1 MARKK
6 TTRKAAPRRTRAT
19 TSGATAAAAPALPAG
34 AAAAFV
40 MDNDEIE
47 RALRT
52 GQDAGVLEDYF
63 GPRDYAELRELAQQ
77 SAAKRAAAGPK
88 VLILPGITG
97 SRLGQI
103 AANGQENIVW
113 FDPIE
118 LALGAISKLAVGSG
132 VKVVPLGVILLYYL
146 KLKLRLRA
154 LGFDADFYP
163 YDWRQSLDTL
173 GAQLA
178 ERIRG
183 DPALD
188 GVSLVCHS
196 MGGLVARATVAA
208 LGAAGKRIARVVQLG
223 TPNFGSFCAVQT
235 MRAQGETVKKLAFL
249 DQRHDAQQI
258 VGEVLAPM
266 PGFCQLLPSPERFNA
281 IDLFDAKRWPP
292 SGPQPQADVLRQ
304 VPGVLKKLA
313 AADERFY
320 LIAGINRETVTGV
333 RRDEQKNEFVFQ
345 LSMAGDGTVP
355 LALAELPGVKATY
368 YVEETHGSL
377 PNNKTVARAVAD
389 ILSTGATSLL
399 SDSVGAVRREVTR
412 EVSESVLAM
421 QQPYPGR
428 RQRRLSQRELREV
441 LSEFVS
447 AETRDAEQPMP
458 VAVAEAAAPAA
469 ELAQRFDRLV
479 IGRRRQ
485 HRMDLRLALGDVG
498 DVNADALVIGIYRS
512 VAPSGPAKAIDAR
525 LDGAI
530 TELTQRRMFSGNVGE
545 VFLLPTAQRAVRP
558 DMVAFVG
565 LGAFDTFTEEV
576 LRIAAENAI
585 RTLVLGG
592 ICDVATVLIGG
603 GSGSGARSAVENL
616 LAGFVK
622 GLMDADTAHRFRCL
636 TVCEGNPERYEEIK
650 RELFR
655 LSSTPLFDELEVTF
669 FEERLPPV
677 AAMAPAGRQMVVRPD
692 PVYLLVRQEGK
703 TGSQL
708 ELRTSLL
715 GAGGKATVVSGVR
728 QVKRSELDGKLDELQ
743 SSGFRFDRAPAYG
756 RELAGL
762 VVSDEAL
769 AALGAMKDRHVV
781 VVHDA
786 ESSRIP
792 WELLAVPSGQTTAL
806 LAKEGGLSRRYVAD
820 NLSVAKWLEERRQDL
835 ELNMLL
841 VVNPTLDLDGAEEEG
856 RRVRE
861 LLSGEPAVRIDE
873 LRGRDASRPALERA
887 FRSGKYDVIHYAGHA
902 FFDEADPASSGILCA
917 GKAVLSGRDLA
928 GLGNLPALVFFNAC
942 EAGRV
947 RRATRGG
954 QAAPSMRERIDRN
967 VGLAEAFLRGGVANY
982 VGTYWPVG
990 DEPAKLF
997 AEQFYRSLMKGQSIG
1012 EALLA
1017 GRRTVWERK
1026 SVDWADYIHY
1036 GSHDFV
1042 LKTR

>member
-1 MARKK
+1 
-6 TTRKAAPRRTRAT
+6 
-19 TSGATAAAAPALPAG
+19 
-34 AAAAFV
+34 

-52 GQDAGVLEDYF
+52 GQDAGALEDYF

-77 SAAKRAAAGPK
+77 GAAKRAAAGPK

-103 AANGQENIVW
+103 AVNGQENIVW
-113 FDPIE
+113 FDPVE
-118 LALGAISKLAVGSG
+118 LAFGAIRKLAVGSG
-132 VKVVPLGVILLYYL
+132 VKIVPLGVILLYYL
-146 KLKLRLRA
+146 KLKLRLRP

-173 GAQLA
+173 GTQLA
-178 ERIRG
+178 ERIRN

-196 MGGLVARATVAA
+196 MGGLVARAALAA
-208 LGAAGKRIARVVQLG
+208 LGAAGKKIGRVVQLG

-235 MRAQGETVKKLAFL
+235 MRAQGDTVKKLAFL
-249 DQRHDAQQI
+249 DQRHDAQEI
-258 VGEVLAPM
+258 VADVLAPM

-281 IDLFDAKRWPP
+281 IDLFDAKRWPARRP
-292 SGPQPQADVLRQ
+292 HPQAEVLRQ

-313 AADERFY
+313 GADERFT
-320 LIAGINRETVTGV
+320 LIAGINRETVTGL
-333 RRDEQKNEFVFQ
+333 RKDEQKDEFVFQ

-368 YVEETHGSL
+368 YIEETHGSL
-377 PNNKTVARAVAD
+377 PNNKIVARAVAD
-389 ILSTGATSLL
+389 ILSTGATALL
-399 SDSVGAVRREVTR
+399 PSTVGAVRREVTR
-412 EVSESVLAM
+412 EVSESALAT

-428 RQRRLSQRELREV
+428 RQGRLSQRELREV

-447 AETRDAEQPMP
+447 TETRDAESPMG
-458 VAVAEAAAPAA
+458 AAETAAPEAD
-469 ELAQRFDRLV
+469 LAQRFDRLV

-498 DVNADALVIGIYRS
+498 DVNTQALVIGIYRS
-512 VAPSGPAKAIDAR
+512 VAPSGAAKAIDAR

-545 VFLLPTAQRAVRP
+545 VFLLPTAQRAVRA
-558 DMVAFVG
+558 DMVGFIG

-592 ICDVATVLIGG
+592 VYDLATVLFGG
-603 GSGSGARSAVENL
+603 GSGAGVRSAVENL

-622 GLMDADTAHRFRCL
+622 GLMDADAGHRFRCL

-669 FEERLPPV
+669 FEERLPPAV
-677 AAMAPAGRQMVVRPD
+677 APAGRRAAARPD

-703 TGSQL
+703 TGSGL
-708 ELRTSLL
+708 ELRTSVL

-728 QVKRSELDGKLDELQ
+728 QLKRIDLDGKLDELQ
-743 SSGFRFDRAPAYG
+743 TSGFRFDRAPAYG
-756 RELAGL
+756 RELASL

-769 AALGAMKDRHVV
+769 TALAALKDRHVV

-792 WELLAVPSGQTTAL
+792 WELLAVAGGAQATTL

-835 ELNMLL
+835 ELNLLL

-856 RRVRE
+856 RRIRE
-861 LLSGEPAVRIDE
+861 LLAGEPAVRVDE

-902 FFDEADPASSGILCA
+902 FFDEADPAASGILCA

-947 RRATRGG
+947 RRAGRAG

-997 AEQFYRSLMKGQSIG
+997 AEQFYRSLMQGQSIG
-1012 EALLA
+1012 DALLA
-1017 GRRTVWERK
+1017 GRRTVWDRK

>member
-1 MARKK
+1 MARNK
-6 TTRKAAPRRTRAT
+6 TARKATPRRRR
-19 TSGATAAAAPALPAG
+19 GTASASAAGALPSVAAG
-34 AAAAFV
+34 AFA

-52 GQDAGVLEDYF
+52 GEEAGVLEDYF
-63 GPRDYAELRELAQQ
+63 GSRDYAELRELAQQ
-77 SAAKRAAAGPK
+77 SATKRAAAGPK

-118 LALGAISKLAVGSG
+118 LAFGAIRKLAMHSG
-132 VKVVPLGVILLYYL
+132 VKIVPLGVILLYYL

-163 YDWRQSLDTL
+163 YDWRQSLDAL

-178 ERIRG
+178 ERIRN

-196 MGGLVARATVAA
+196 MGGLVARAALTA
-208 LGAAGKRIARVVQLG
+208 LGAAGKRIGRVVQLG

-235 MRAQGETVKKLAFL
+235 MRAQGGTVKKLAFL

-258 VGEVLAPM
+258 VADVLAPM
-266 PGFCQLLPSPERFNA
+266 PGFCQLLPSPAHFSA
-281 IDLFDAKRWPP
+281 IDLFDAKRWPA
-292 SGPQPQADVLRQ
+292 SRPQPQADVLRQ

-313 AADERFY
+313 GADERFT
-320 LIAGINRETVTGV
+320 LIAGINRETVTGL
-333 RRDEQKNEFVFQ
+333 RKDEQKDEFVFQ

-355 LALAELPGVKATY
+355 LALAELPGVKGTY

-377 PNNKTVARAVAD
+377 PNNKIVARAVAD

-399 SDSVGAVRREVTR
+399 PATAPALRREATR

-428 RQRRLSQRELREV
+428 RQGRLSQRELREV
-441 LSEFVS
+441 LSDFVS
-447 AETRDAEQPMP
+447 ADTRDAEQPMP
-458 VAVAEAAAPAA
+458 SIAAEAAAPATD
-469 ELAQRFDRLV
+469 LVQRFDRLV

-485 HRMDLRLALGDVG
+485 HRMDLRLVLGDVG
-498 DVNADALVIGIYRS
+498 DVNAAALVIGIYRS
-512 VAPSGPAKAIDAR
+512 VAPSGAARAIDAR

-545 VFLLPTAQRAVRP
+545 VFLLPTSQRSVRA
-558 DMVAFVG
+558 DMVAFIG

-592 ICDVATVLIGG
+592 VHDVATVLIGG
-603 GSGSGARSAVENL
+603 GSGAAVRSAVENL

-622 GLMDADTAHRFRCL
+622 GLMDADTGHRFRCL

-677 AAMAPAGRQMVVRPD
+677 ATVPTAVRATVKAD
-692 PVYLLVRQEGK
+692 PVYLLVRQESR
-703 TGSQL
+703 TGGRI
-708 ELRTSLL
+708 ELRTSVL
-715 GAGGKATVVSGVR
+715 GAGGKAAVVSGVR
-728 QVKRSELDGKLDELQ
+728 QLKRAELDGMLEELQ
-743 SSGFRFDRAPAYG
+743 TSAFRFDRAPAYG

-769 AALGAMKDRHVV
+769 AALAALKDRHVV

-792 WELLAVPSGQTTAL
+792 WELLAVPAGDQTTAL

-835 ELNMLL
+835 ELNLLL
-841 VVNPTLDLDGAEEEG
+841 VVNPTLDLEGAEEEG

-861 LLSGEPAVRIDE
+861 LLASEPAVRIDE

-902 FFDEADPASSGILCA
+902 FFDEDDPAASGILCA

-947 RRATRGG
+947 RRAGRSARDVPT
-954 QAAPSMRERIDRN
+954 MRKRIDRN

-997 AEQFYRSLMKGQSIG
+997 AEQFYRALMKGQSIG

-1017 GRRTVWERK
+1017 GRRAVWDRK
-1026 SVDWADYIHY
+1026 SVDWADYIYY

>member
-6 TTRKAAPRRTRAT
+6 TTRKPASRRTR
-19 TSGATAAAAPALPAG
+19 SAAATPAPALPSG
-34 AAAAFV
+34 AAGAFV

-77 SAAKRAAAGPK
+77 GAAKRAAAGPK

-103 AANGQENIVW
+103 AVNGQENIVW
-113 FDPIE
+113 FDPVE
-118 LALGAISKLAVGSG
+118 LAFGAIRKLAMGSG
-132 VKVVPLGVILLYYL
+132 VKIVPLGVILLYYL

-173 GAQLA
+173 GMQLA
-178 ERIRG
+178 ERIRN

-196 MGGLVARATVAA
+196 MGGLVARAAVAA
-208 LGAAGKRIARVVQLG
+208 LGAAGKKIGRVVQLG

-235 MRAQGETVKKLAFL
+235 MRAQGDTVKKLAFL
-249 DQRHDAQQI
+249 DQRHDAQEL
-258 VGEVLAPM
+258 VADVLAPM

-281 IDLFDAKRWPP
+281 IDLFDAKRWPASRP
-292 SGPQPQADVLRQ
+292 HPQAEVLRQ

-313 AADERFY
+313 GADERFT

-333 RRDEQKNEFVFQ
+333 RKDEQKDEFVFQ

-368 YVEETHGSL
+368 YIEETHGSL
-377 PNNKTVARAVAD
+377 PNNKIVARAVAD

-399 SDSVGAVRREVTR
+399 PSTVSAVRREVTR
-412 EVSESVLAM
+412 EVSESALAT
-421 QQPYPGR
+421 QHPYPGR
-428 RQRRLSQRELREV
+428 RQARLSQRELREV

-447 AETRDAEQPMP
+447 AETRDAEQPM
-458 VAVAEAAAPAA
+458 AAAEAAAAA
-469 ELAQRFDRLV
+469 ADLAQRFDRLV

-498 DVNADALVIGIYRS
+498 DVNATALMIGIYRS
-512 VAPSGPAKAIDAR
+512 VAPSGAAKAIDAR

-545 VFLLPTAQRAVRP
+545 VFLLPTAQRAVRA
-558 DMVAFVG
+558 DMVGFIG

-592 ICDVATVLIGG
+592 VYDVATVLIGG
-603 GSGSGARSAVENL
+603 GSGAGARSAVENL

-622 GLMDADTAHRFRCL
+622 GLMDTDAGHRFRCL
-636 TVCEGNPERYEEIK
+636 TVCEGDPQRYEEIK

-655 LSSTPLFDELEVTF
+655 LSSTSLFDELEVTF

-677 AAMAPAGRQMVVRPD
+677 AAVAPAGRRAAARPD

-703 TGSQL
+703 TASRL
-708 ELRTSLL
+708 ELRTSVL

-728 QVKRSELDGKLDELQ
+728 QLKRTDLDGKLDELQ
-743 SSGFRFDRAPAYG
+743 TSGFRFDRAPVYG
-756 RELAGL
+756 RELASL

-769 AALGAMKDRHVV
+769 AALAALKDRHVV

-792 WELLAVPSGQTTAL
+792 WELLAVAGGGQSTAL

-835 ELNMLL
+835 ELNLLL

-861 LLSGEPAVRIDE
+861 LLAGEPAVRIDE

-902 FFDEADPASSGILCA
+902 FFDEADPAASGILCA

-947 RRATRGG
+947 RRAGRAG

-997 AEQFYRSLMKGQSIG
+997 AEQFYRSLMQGQSIG
-1012 EALLA
+1012 DALLA
-1017 GRRTVWERK
+1017 GRRTVWDRK

>member
-6 TTRKAAPRRTRAT
+6 TSREPAPRRKR
-19 TSGATAAAAPALPAG
+19 STAPAAAPAPSSG
-34 AAAAFV
+34 AASAFV
-40 MDNDEIE
+40 MDNEEIE

-52 GQDAGVLEDYF
+52 GRDAGALEDYF
-63 GPRDYAELRELAQQ
+63 GPSDYAELRELAQQ
-77 SAAKRAAAGPK
+77 GAKRAARGPK

-113 FDPIE
+113 FDPVE
-118 LALGAISKLAVGSG
+118 LAFGAIRKLAVGSG
-132 VKVVPLGVILLYYL
+132 VKIVPLGVILLYYL

-154 LGFDADFYP
+154 LGFDADFCP

-173 GAQLA
+173 GTQLA
-178 ERIRG
+178 ERIRN

-188 GVSLVCHS
+188 GVNLVCHS
-196 MGGLVARATVAA
+196 MGGLVARAAVAA
-208 LGAAGKRIARVVQLG
+208 LGAAGKRIGCVVHLG
-223 TPNFGSFCAVQT
+223 TPNFGSFSAVQT
-235 MRAQGETVKKLAFL
+235 MRAQGDTVKKLAFL

-258 VGEVLAPM
+258 VADVLAPM

-281 IDLFDAKRWPP
+281 IDLFDARRWPP
-292 SGPQPQADVLRQ
+292 SGPQPQAEVLRQ
-304 VPGVLKKLA
+304 VPGVLRKLA
-313 AADERFY
+313 PADERFT
-320 LIAGINRETVTGV
+320 LIAGINRETVTGL
-333 RRDEQKNEFVFQ
+333 RKDEQKNEFVFQ

-355 LALAELPGVKATY
+355 QALAELPGVKATY
-368 YVEETHGSL
+368 YIEETHGSL
-377 PNNKTVARAVAD
+377 PNNKIVARAVAD
-389 ILSTGATSLL
+389 ILSTGATALL
-399 SDSVGAVRREVTR
+399 PSSVGAVRREVTR
-412 EVSESVLAM
+412 EVSESALAT
-421 QQPYPGR
+421 QAPYPGR
-428 RQRRLSQRELREV
+428 RQGRLSQRELREV
-441 LSEFVS
+441 LSDFLS
-447 AETRDAEQPMP
+447 TETRDAEQP
-458 VAVAEAAAPAA
+458 ATGGAEAAAQEAD
-469 ELAQRFDRLV
+469 LAQRFDRLV

-498 DVNADALVIGIYRS
+498 DVNAQALMIGIYRS
-512 VAPSGPAKAIDAR
+512 VAPSGAAKAIDAR
-525 LDGAI
+525 LEGAI

-545 VFLLPTAQRAVRP
+545 VFLLPTAQRAVRA
-558 DMVAFVG
+558 DMVGFIG

-592 ICDVATVLIGG
+592 VHDVATVLIGG
-603 GSGSGARSAVENL
+603 GSGAGVRTAVENL

-622 GLMDADTAHRFRCL
+622 GLMDADAGHRFRCL

-669 FEERLPPV
+669 FEERLPPAV
-677 AAMAPAGRQMVVRPD
+677 TVAPAGKRAAARPD

-703 TGSQL
+703 TASRL
-708 ELRTSLL
+708 ELRTSVL

-728 QVKRSELDGKLDELQ
+728 QLKRLDLDGKLDELQ
-743 SSGFRFDRAPAYG
+743 TSGFRFDRAPAYG
-756 RELAGL
+756 RELSGL

-769 AALGAMKDRHVV
+769 EALAALNDRHVV

-792 WELLAVPSGQTTAL
+792 WELLAVSGGAQTTTL

-835 ELNMLL
+835 ELNLLL

-856 RRVRE
+856 RRIRE
-861 LLSGEPAVRIDE
+861 LLAGEPAVRIDE

-902 FFDEADPASSGILCA
+902 FFDEADPAASGILCA

-947 RRATRGG
+947 RRARAG
-954 QAAPSMRERIDRN
+954 QAAPSMRARIDRN

-997 AEQFYRSLMKGQSIG
+997 AEQFYRSLMQGQSIG
-1012 EALLA
+1012 DALLA
-1017 GRRTVWERK
+1017 GRRVVWDRK